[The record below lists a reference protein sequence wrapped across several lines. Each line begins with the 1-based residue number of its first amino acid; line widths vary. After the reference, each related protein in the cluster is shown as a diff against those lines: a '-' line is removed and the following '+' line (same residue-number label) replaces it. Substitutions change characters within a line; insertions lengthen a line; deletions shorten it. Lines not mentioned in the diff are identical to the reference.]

1 MIRIEI
7 DDREVRRALEELRRR
22 ASNMTQAMHAIG
34 QGLAEGSRG
43 RILDGRDWS
52 VPRVRGDEPKAS
64 VANMASAPVFPAC
77 AGMNRTTNLWPSRL
91 VRVFPAC
98 AGMNRNRALFDR
110 ITVRVPR
117 VRGDEPQSGVP

>member
-52 VPRVRGDEPKAS
+52 VPRVRGDEPALEDTYS
-64 VANMASAPVFPAC
+64 LFGFVFPAC
-77 AGMNRTTNLWPSRL
+77 AGMNRSRP
-91 VRVFPAC
+91 VSRS
-98 AGMNRNRALFDR
+98 NRN
-110 ITVRVPR
+110 RVPR
-117 VRGDEPQSGVP
+117 VRGDEPPARYGVLVKVQCSPRARG